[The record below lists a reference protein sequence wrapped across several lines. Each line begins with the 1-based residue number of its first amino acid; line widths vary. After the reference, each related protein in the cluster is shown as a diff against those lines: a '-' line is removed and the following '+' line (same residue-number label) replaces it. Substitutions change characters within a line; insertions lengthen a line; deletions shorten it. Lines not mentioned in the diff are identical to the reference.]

1 MKNLLT
7 FLLIHIVDHPDDVE
21 VIENSTDFGDEY
33 LLKVHEE
40 DIGKV
45 IGKHGAIIQSIRTI
59 AKVRAIK
66 EQRKIF
72 INIFE
77 ENKTE

>member
-7 FLLIHIVDHPDDVE
+7 FILIHLVQHPDSVE
-21 VIENSTDFGDEY
+21 VIEHSDEHGDEY
-33 LLKVHEE
+33 LIRVHPD

-45 IGKHGAIIQSIRTI
+45 IGKHGSIIQSIRNI

-72 INIFE
+72 INIQE
-77 ENKTE
+77 DVE

>member
-7 FLLIHIVDHPDDVE
+7 FILIHLVQYPDDVE
-21 VIENSTDFGDEY
+21 VVEQTSDYGDEY
-33 LLKVHEE
+33 LIKVNPE

-45 IGKHGAIIQSIRTI
+45 IGKHGSIIQAIRTL

-66 EQRKIF
+66 EQRKVF
-72 INIFE
+72 INIYE
-77 ENKTE
+77 PDKE